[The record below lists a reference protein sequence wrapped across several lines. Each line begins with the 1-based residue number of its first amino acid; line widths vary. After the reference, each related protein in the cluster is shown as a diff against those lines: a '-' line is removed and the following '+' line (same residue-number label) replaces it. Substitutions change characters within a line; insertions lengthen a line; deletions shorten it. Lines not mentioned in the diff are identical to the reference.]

1 VVFLLLALI
10 SLGEQLLYFRSLK
23 PLITLPPDLT
33 IHALAIQCL
42 EASVCPGREGTRWD
56 SSNACKARDKLDM
69 RTAAATVLAT
79 AAGDLMS

>member
-1 VVFLLLALI
+1 MLALI

-42 EASVCPGREGTRWD
+42 EASVCPSREGTDGIASVPMTGLHD
-56 SSNACKARDKLDM
+56 SKLQKPTN
-69 RTAAATVLAT
+69 RAA
-79 AAGDLMS
+79 